1 MRCRHTS
8 LYDELKKA
16 TSAQPS
22 SRENHRR
29 DGSVGVGVHDCHR
42 DSEITM
48 TQTESIGHCF
58 DQNSSDVLIGDN
70 VFVSPI
76 DLLIGE
82 NLVEYIRHHERVLDD
97 HSIPYQI
104 GNLELGPRADA
115 TELITAFVGTVR
127 WIGYSRRGSLQVGL
141 DFDCYPN
148 RGAYP
153 AYRHLERLLLPL
165 DVQVGAGSPRL
176 LYVDAAN
183 VSRVN
188 VFRGIAGQPSD
199 GTAEGV
205 EDTRHLDENT
215 GIGVAVFRLHDSGNS
230 LTSSESSANQFSR
243 ATLMVFGELEHSLGL
258 THFVGDVDSFELEL
272 EVNEVRRL
280 DTHHEPSWRTQT
292 SPIDDEPC
300 VYTDEDDERETVG
313 IDIHNWFKALP

>member
-1 MRCRHTS
+1 M
-8 LYDELKKA
+8 
-16 TSAQPS
+16 
-22 SRENHRR
+22 
-29 DGSVGVGVHDCHR
+29 
-42 DSEITM
+42 
-48 TQTESIGHCF
+48 SIGHCL

-76 DLLIGE
+76 DLLTGE

-104 GNLELGPRADA
+104 GNLELGPRANA

-141 DFDCYPN
+141 DFDCYV
-148 RGAYP
+148 AS
-153 AYRHLERLLLPL
+153 AYRMERLLLPL
-165 DVQVGAGSPRL
+165 DAQVGAGSPRL

-215 GIGVAVFRLHDSGNS
+215 GIGVAVLRLHNSGNS

-243 ATLMVFGELEHSLGL
+243 ATLMVFIELEHSLGL

-272 EVNEVRRL
+272 EVDEVRRL
-280 DTHHEPSWRTQT
+280 DTHMDAMESGHEPSWRTHT